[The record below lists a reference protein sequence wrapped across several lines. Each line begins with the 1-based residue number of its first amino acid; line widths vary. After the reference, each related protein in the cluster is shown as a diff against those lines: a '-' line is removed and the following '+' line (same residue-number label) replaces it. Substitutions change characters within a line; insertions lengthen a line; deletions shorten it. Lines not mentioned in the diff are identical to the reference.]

1 MNEEDEMELAGF
13 DLTETLNSLTELLS
27 TWGLKVVGA
36 IAVLII
42 GMTVAKMIR
51 GSMTRGLAKTKLDP
65 TLIPFLAGIVYY
77 AVVAF
82 VVTAVLGLFGIQTT
96 SLIALLGAAGL
107 AVGLA
112 LQGTLG
118 NFSAGVMLLIFRPF
132 RAGDFVE
139 AGGVAGAVQEVGIF
153 STTLATPDNVRIIV
167 PNSSVYGQTIKN
179 YAANP
184 TRRNDM
190 VFGISYSDD
199 IGRAI
204 ETINRILAADERVL
218 KEPAPV
224 VAVSELGDSSVNLV
238 VRPWCKKEDYWA
250 LRFDLNRTLKEELEA
265 AGCSIPFPQRDVH
278 LYNESA
284 AA

>member
-1 MNEEDEMELAGF
+1 MEIAGL

-139 AGGVAGAVQEVGIF
+139 AGGVAGVVQEVGIF

-204 ETINRILAADERVL
+204 ETINRILGADERVL

-250 LRFDLNRTLKEELEA
+250 LRFDLNRTLKTELEA

-278 LYNESA
+278 LYNKSA

>member
-1 MNEEDEMELAGF
+1 MKEEDAMELAGF
-13 DLTETLNSLTELLS
+13 DLTDTLNSLTEIIS
-27 TWGLKVVGA
+27 TWGLKAVGA
-36 IAVLII
+36 IAVLLI

-51 GSMTRGLAKTKLDP
+51 GSMQRGLGRTKLDP
-65 TLIPFLAGIVYY
+65 TLIPFLSGMVYY
-77 AVVAF
+77 IVVAF

-96 SLIALLGAAGL
+96 SLIAVLGAAGL

-112 LQGTLG
+112 LQGTLA

-139 AGGVAGAVQEVGIF
+139 AGGVAGAVKEVGIF

-204 ETINRILAADERVL
+204 NTINRVLAADERVL
-218 KEPAPV
+218 KDPAPV

-238 VRPWCKKEDYWA
+238 VRPWCTKEDYWT

>member
-1 MNEEDEMELAGF
+1 MDINFDPTELI
-13 DLTETLNSLTELLS
+13 NRLTELLS

-36 IAVLII
+36 IAVLVI
-42 GMTVAKMIR
+42 GMMVAKTIR
-51 GSMTRGLAKTKLDP
+51 GSMSRGLARTKLDP
-65 TLIPFLAGIVYY
+65 TLIPFLSGMVYY
-77 AVVAF
+77 TVVAF

-139 AGGVAGAVQEVGIF
+139 AGGVAGSVQEIGIF

-199 IGRAI
+199 VGVAI
-204 ETINRILAADERVL
+204 DTISRILSADERVL
-218 KEPAPV
+218 EEPAPV
-224 VAVSELGDSSVNLV
+224 VAVNELGDSSVNLV

-250 LRFDLNRTLKEELEA
+250 LRFDLNRTVKAELEA

-278 LYNESA
+278 LFTVEKSPA
-284 AA
+284 